1 MLSLFH
7 RAGVRLARSFQG
19 LPLPCRTAPRTGPK
33 RGDRVIR
40 AYFSGTYVNGI
51 DAKHRLSVP
60 ASLRETIETRS
71 QARELVLGPDEH
83 SPCLIGYDVTYF
95 DRLEARLEEEFAA
108 DFGPGRSRKSR
119 SVFGATEH
127 LKYDET
133 GRIVLSP
140 LMREMGEIRAQV
152 VFMGV
157 GHHFEIWSPEQ
168 FLAQPEQD
176 PRVVKLVR
184 ALLAGRAQ

>member
-19 LPLPCRTAPRTGPK
+19 HPPPCRTAPRDRPK

-40 AYFSGTYVNGI
+40 AYFSGTYVNGV

-60 ASLRETIETRS
+60 ASLRETIESRS
-71 QARELVLGPDEH
+71 NARELVLGPDAH
-83 SPCLIGYDVTYF
+83 APCLIGYDVTYF
-95 DRLEARLEEEFAA
+95 DRLEARLEDEFAA
-108 DFGPGRSRKSR
+108 DFGPARSRKAR

-127 LKYDET
+127 LKYDDT
-133 GRIVLSP
+133 GRIILSP
-140 LMREMGEIRAQV
+140 LMREMGEIAGQV

-157 GHHFEIWSPEQ
+157 GHHFEIWAPEQ
-168 FLAQPEQD
+168 FLAQPDQD
-176 PRVVKLVR
+176 PRVVKLVK
-184 ALLAGRAQ
+184 ALLAGRAM